1 MYDEFEFESSNDS
14 ADDYSISEVENE
26 EEFTENELL
35 VPVPYIN
42 VRTEQPVSTTQ
53 TELDF
58 TEEQIWEEIQNI
70 WREKGIIRKRVS
82 KLDREAARR
91 NLKRRRGDVSSES
104 SESDENWI
112 IF

>member
-1 MYDEFEFESSNDS
+1 LARKCDIKKDETIELIKEEYRQGHCQFKDFYSKMCIHLSSMLYMYDEFEFESSNDS

-58 TEEQIWEEIQNI
+58 TEEQI
-70 WREKGIIRKRVS
+70 
-82 KLDREAARR
+82 
-91 NLKRRRGDVSSES
+91 
-104 SESDENWI
+104 
-112 IF
+112 